1 MISVTITRSVL
12 QQRGACSSGIAL
24 FDRIVAMRGWRH
36 SVKVRDWT
44 PLHDAWIASA
54 FPGFASWLI
63 DQALIPRANLS
74 GANLSGADLYGANL
88 SGANLSRAD
97 LSGAD
102 LSGADLYGASLSWAD
117 LSGADL
123 YGANLSGAN
132 LYGASLSWADLSRA
146 DLSGAIRS
154 RYDAPIENW
163 RLENGILLSA
173 K

>member
-12 QQRGACSSGIAL
+12 QQRGACSRGLAL
-24 FDRIVAMRGWRH
+24 FDRIAMHGWRH

-74 GANLSGADLYGANL
+74 GADLSGANL
-88 SGANLSRAD
+88 SGAN
-97 LSGAD
+97 
-102 LSGADLYGASLSWAD
+102 
-117 LSGADL
+117 
-123 YGANLSGAN
+123 
-132 LYGASLSWADLSRA
+132 
-146 DLSGAIRS
+146 RS
-154 RYDAPIENW
+154 RYDDPIENW
-163 RLENGILLSA
+163 RLENGILLPA

>member
-1 MISVTITRSVL
+1 MISVTITRSAL
-12 QQRGACSSGIAL
+12 QQRGACSQGIAL

-63 DQALIPRANLS
+63 DQALIPRA
-74 GANLSGADLYGANL
+74 
-88 SGANLSRAD
+88 D

-102 LSGADLYGASLSWAD
+102 LSGAS
-117 LSGADL
+117 LSGANL
-123 YGANLSGAN
+123 YGANLSGA
-132 LYGASLSWADLSRA
+132 D
-146 DLSGAIRS
+146 RS

-163 RLENGILLSA
+163 RLENGILLPA

>member
-74 GANLSGADLYGANL
+74 GANLSGARLSRASLSGANLSGASLSRASLSWANLSGANL
-88 SGANLSRAD
+88 SGANLS
-97 LSGAD
+97 
-102 LSGADLYGASLSWAD
+102 
-117 LSGADL
+117 
-123 YGANLSGAN
+123 GANLSGA
-132 LYGASLSWADLSRA
+132 D
-146 DLSGAIRS
+146 RS
-154 RYDAPIENW
+154 RYDDPIENW
-163 RLENGILLSA
+163 RLENGILLPA